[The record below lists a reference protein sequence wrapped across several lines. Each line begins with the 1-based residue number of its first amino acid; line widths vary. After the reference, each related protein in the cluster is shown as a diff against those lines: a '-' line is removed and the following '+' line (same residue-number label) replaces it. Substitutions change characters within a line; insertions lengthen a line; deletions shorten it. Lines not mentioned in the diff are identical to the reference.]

1 MQPLQG
7 VTVLDFTQVIA
18 GPLSTRML
26 GNLGAD
32 VIKVEP
38 PSGESSRGDL
48 EGAYFSSYNTSKRS
62 IVLDLKS
69 EAGREVIRRGAEEA
83 DVIVESFRPGVM
95 EKFDLDYETIREYN
109 EDVIYCSISGYGQ
122 TGPYSD
128 RPAYD
133 PIIQAVTGIMETMGY
148 RDRPPVRMKTPMLD
162 MATAWSAAFGISMA
176 LWQREHTGEGERV
189 DVSLYENG
197 ISLIS
202 CWIAYYHDTGKIPQ
216 RSGRK
221 GTDWFAPTSVCRA
234 DGGDIYL
241 LAPNDKL
248 FERLCKALDR
258 EDLLDDER
266 FAEREDRAN
275 HHDELIEELER
286 SFENWGYLDLAEYLN
301 EEGIPAGPVRD
312 IGQIVDEDPQ
322 VDVRDMIIETKNLTT
337 GSQTKIAQ
345 LPLRFDNIELSNDS
359 PPDLGEDTEA
369 VLSEWGIPEQTRADL
384 LEG

>member
-1 MQPLQG
+1 MPPLEG

-38 PSGESSRGDL
+38 PGGESSRGDL

-69 EAGREVIRRGAEEA
+69 DDGLEAIRRGAEEA
-83 DVIVESFRPGVM
+83 DVIVESFRPSVM
-95 EKFDLDYETIREYN
+95 EKFDLDYETVREYN

-148 RDRPPVRMKTPMLD
+148 PDRPPVRMKTPMLD

-176 LWQREHTGEGERV
+176 LWQRDMTGEGDRI

-197 ISLIS
+197 ISLMS
-202 CWIAYYHDTGKIPQ
+202 CWIAYYNDTGEVPQ

-221 GTDWFAPTSVCRA
+221 GTDWFAPTSVCQA
-234 DGGDIYL
+234 EGGDIYL
-241 LAPNDKL
+241 LAPNQKL
-248 FERLCKALDR
+248 FERLCRVIDR
-258 EDLLDDER
+258 EDLLNDKR
-266 FAEREDRAN
+266 FAEREERAD
-275 HHDELIEELER
+275 HHDELIKELEETFADR
-286 SFENWGYLDLAEYLN
+286 HYLDLADYLN
-301 EEGIPAGPVRD
+301 EEGVPAGPVRD
-312 IGQIVDEDPQ
+312 IGQIVDDDPQ
-322 VDVRDMIIETKNLTT
+322 VDARDMIIETANLTT
-337 GSQTKIAQ
+337 GSDTKIAQ
-345 LPLRFDNIELSNDS
+345 LPLRFDNIEFDNES
-359 PPDLGEDTEA
+359 PPELGADTSD
-369 VLSEWGIPEQTRADL
+369 VLSEWGISEPIRKAIVDD
-384 LEG
+384 

>member
-1 MQPLQG
+1 MQPLEG
-7 VTVLDFTQVIA
+7 MTVLDFTQVIA

-38 PSGESSRGDL
+38 PEGESSRGDL
-48 EGAYFSSYNTSKRS
+48 DGAYFSSYNTSKRS

-69 EAGREVIRRGAEEA
+69 EEGREAAQRGAEAA

-95 EKFDLDYETIREYN
+95 EKFDLDYETVREYN

-148 RDRPPVRMKTPMLD
+148 PERPPVRMKTPMLD

-176 LWQREHTGEGERV
+176 LWQRDMTEEGDYV

-197 ISLIS
+197 ISLMS
-202 CWIAYYHDTGKIPQ
+202 CWIAYYDDTGEVPQ

-221 GTDWFAPTSVCRA
+221 GTDWFAPTSVCQA
-234 DGGDIYL
+234 KGGDIYL
-241 LAPNDKL
+241 LAPNQKL
-248 FERLCKALDR
+248 FERLCQAIER
-258 EDLLDDER
+258 EELLEDER
-266 FAEREDRAN
+266 FSERENRAEY
-275 HHDELIEELER
+275 HDELIEELEE
-286 SFENWGYLDLAEYLN
+286 SFADRPYLELAEYLN

-312 IGQIVDEDPQ
+312 IGQIVDDDSQ
-322 VDVRDMIIETKNLTT
+322 VAARDMIIETDNLTT
-337 GSQTKIAQ
+337 GEQTKIAQ
-345 LPLRFDNIELSNDS
+345 LPLRFENIEVTNES
-359 PPDLGEDTEA
+359 PPELGEDTDA
-369 VLSEWGIPEQTRADL
+369 VLREWGLTEGTRRAILDD
-384 LEG
+384 

>member
-7 VTVLDFTQVIA
+7 ITVLDFTQVIA

-26 GNLGAD
+26 GDLGAD

-69 EAGREVIRRGAEEA
+69 EAGREAIQRGAEEA

-95 EKFDLDYETIREYN
+95 AKFDLDYETVREYN
-109 EDVIYCSISGYGQ
+109 DDVIYCSISGYGQ

-148 RDRPPVRMKTPMLD
+148 PDRPPVRMKTPMLD
-162 MATAWSAAFGISMA
+162 MATAWSAAFGIAMA
-176 LWQREHTGEGERV
+176 LWQREHTGEGERI

-197 ISLIS
+197 ISLMS
-202 CWIAYYHDTGKIPQ
+202 CWIAYYHDTGEVPQ

-241 LAPNDKL
+241 LAPNGKL
-248 FERLCKALDR
+248 FERLCTAIER

-266 FAEREDRAN
+266 FAEREDRAAN
-275 HHDELIEELER
+275 HDELIGELEHT
-286 SFENWGYLDLAEYLN
+286 FEDWSYLDLAEYLN

-312 IGQIVDEDPQ
+312 VGQIVDDDEQ
-322 VDVRDMIIETKNLTT
+322 VVARDMIIETDNLTT
-337 GSQTKIAQ
+337 GTQTKIAQ
-345 LPLRFDNIELSNDS
+345 LPLRFDNIELTNDS
-359 PPDLGEDTEA
+359 PPRLGEDTET
-369 VLSEWGIPEQTRADL
+369 VLSEWGVSGRTRTEL
-384 LEG
+384 LDE

>member
-1 MQPLQG
+1 MQPLDN

-32 VIKVEP
+32 VVKIEP
-38 PSGESSRGDL
+38 PEGESSRGDL
-48 EGAYFSSYNTSKRS
+48 EGAYFSSYNTSKRG

-69 EAGREVIRRGAEEA
+69 EEGSEAIQKGAEEA

-95 EKFDLDYETIREYN
+95 AKFDLDYETVREYN
-109 EDVIYCSISGYGQ
+109 EDVVYCSISGYGQ

-148 RDRPPVRMKTPMLD
+148 QDRPPVRMKTPMLD
-162 MATAWSAAFGISMA
+162 MTTAWSAAFGIVMA
-176 LWQREHTGEGERV
+176 LWQRDNTAEGDYI

-197 ISLIS
+197 ISLMS
-202 CWIAYYHDTGKIPQ
+202 CWIAQYDSTGEIPQ

-221 GTDWFAPTSVCRA
+221 GTDWFAPTSVCQA

-241 LAPNDKL
+241 LAPNQKI
-248 FERLCKALDR
+248 FERLCRSIDR
-258 EDLLDDER
+258 EDLLSDER
-266 FAEREDRAN
+266 FAEREDRAK
-275 HHDELIEELER
+275 HHDELINELEAAFDDR
-286 SFENWGYLDLAEYLN
+286 PYLELAEYLN

-312 IGQIVDEDPQ
+312 IGQIVDNDPQ
-322 VDVRDMIIETKNLTT
+322 VAARDMIIETDNLTT
-337 GSQTKIAQ
+337 GEQTKIAQ
-345 LPLRFDNIELSNDS
+345 LPLRFRNLDLTNES
-359 PPDLGEDTEA
+359 PPELGEDTES
-369 VLSEWGIPEQTRADL
+369 VLAEWGVTEKTRRAILDD
-384 LEG
+384 

>member
-1 MQPLQG
+1 MQPLAG

-38 PSGESSRGDL
+38 PGGESSRGDL

-69 EAGREVIRRGAEEA
+69 EAGREAIRRGAEEA

-95 EKFDLDYETIREYN
+95 EKFDLNYEAVREYN
-109 EDVIYCSISGYGQ
+109 DDVIYCSISGYGQ

-148 RDRPPVRMKTPMLD
+148 ADRPPVRMKTPMLD
-162 MATAWSAAFGISMA
+162 MATAWSAAFGVAMA
-176 LWQREHTGEGERV
+176 LWQRDMTGDGDRI

-197 ISLIS
+197 ISLMS
-202 CWIAYYHDTGKIPQ
+202 CWIAYYHDTGQVPQ

-248 FERLCKALDR
+248 FERLCQAIDR
-258 EDLLDDER
+258 TDLLEDER
-266 FAEREDRAN
+266 FADREDRAD

-286 SFENWGYLDLAEYLN
+286 SFTDRHYLDLAEYLN

-312 IGQIVDEDPQ
+312 IGQIVDGDPQ
-322 VDVRDMIIETKNLTT
+322 VEARDMIIETENLTT
-337 GSQTKIAQ
+337 ESMTKIAQ
-345 LPLRFDNIELSNDS
+345 LPLRFGNIELTNDS
-359 PPDLGEDTEA
+359 PPELGEDTEA
-369 VLSEWGIPEQTRADL
+369 VLSEWGVSGNAREEITEK
-384 LEG
+384 